1 MGHANRDH
9 LFAPEY
15 RSRVSRTAGWISAV
29 VLVDGR
35 VVATWT
41 HAVAR
46 RALTVTVDPF
56 RKLSPSTLK
65 GVCASADLLAAAL
78 GFSEAAVKFA

>member
-1 MGHANRDH
+1 
-9 LFAPEY
+9 
-15 RSRVSRTAGWISAV
+15 
-29 VLVDGR
+29 VLADGR

-65 GVCASADLLAAAL
+65 GVRASAESLAAAL
-78 GFSEAAVKFA
+78 GLDEAAVKVA

>member
-1 MGHANRDH
+1 M
-9 LFAPEY
+9 
-15 RSRVSRTAGWISAV
+15 

-41 HAVAR
+41 HAVAK

-65 GVCASADLLAAAL
+65 GVRTSADSLAAAL
-78 GFSEAAVKFA
+78 GLIEAAVRVA